1 MVSSHNVEFLPDI
14 IEEYRVLL
22 SQLVSIGYNLLC
34 NLNWTVH
41 AEPKRARMVLHQP

>member
-14 IEEYRVLL
+14 VEEYRVLL

-34 NLNWTVH
+34 KLNLDYTH
-41 AEPKRARMVLHQP
+41 RAQEGHDGAI